1 MILQSNEINKK
12 REYNIKIMEIE
23 HVRPSIFTVK
33 GVMGPKS
40 SSFHR
45 IFAGKIAEKTGER

>member
-1 MILQSNEINKK
+1 
-12 REYNIKIMEIE
+12 MEIE
-23 HVRPSIFTVK
+23 HVRLLIFTVK

-45 IFAGKIAEKTGER
+45 IFAGKIAE